1 MVISLIAVVR
11 DVLLLPGGGPH
22 HVHHHRLQ
30 QPPGV
35 QPPAGPRPQPL
46 FRGGLVDRSSSILN
60 HNHLQIDFCCSLV
73 LGLHQHPGLLPGR
86 GPVRPAGPPRCFN
99 GDQLTSIYSKH
110 DIRVSPHLRRCPR
123 SPSWQASCW
132 PRSAPR
138 CGRCCSAGA
147 WPASGTAS
155 CTPTSWVSLPI

>member
-1 MVISLIAVVR
+1 MVR

-60 HNHLQIDFCCSLV
+60 HNHLQRDFCCSLV

-110 DIRVSPHLRRCPR
+110 DIRLSPQVSTLPFLAGIVLAALSSSLWQVLLSRCL
-123 SPSWQASCW
+123 
-132 PRSAPR
+132 
-138 CGRCCSAGA
+138 AGLGDGIMY
-147 WPASGTAS
+147 PNIMGEQE
-155 CTPTSWVSLPI
+155 SL